1 MALLDA
7 IALVRGDSYEWAF
20 EFVDEIDADQTLS
33 RDVSGMTLAFTV
45 KRNPNDADVDALAQA
60 HVVLPNDANSQNG
73 LAWLFVPHTATEG
86 LTVLDPN
93 DKRER
98 VYYDFQLSYTD
109 EQGRQRVETF
119 DYGYKKV
126 VPDATR
132 TTFL

>member
-7 IALVRGDSYEWAF
+7 IPLIRGDSYEWAF
-20 EFVDEIDADQTLS
+20 EFVDEVEPEQFVP

-45 KRNPNDADVDALAQA
+45 KRSPSDSDADALTQA
-60 HVVLPNDANSQNG
+60 HAVLPNDANSQAG
-73 LAWLFVPHTATEG
+73 LAWLFVPSTETDH
-86 LTVLDPN
+86 LTVLDLN

-98 VYYDFQLSYTD
+98 VYYDFQLSYRD
-109 EQGRQRVETF
+109 GLGRLRVETF
-119 DYGYKKV
+119 DVGYKRV